1 MINII
6 RGTTNDL
13 SLNIE
18 NEKGEQYTLQDG
30 EKIIFGVKENA
41 ENSDYNIVKT
51 LTSADADVVDGICTI
66 KLTPTDTAELSFG
79 RYYFDIGLQTANGD
93 YYMIVPCDEFYICKA
108 VTQKE
113 ATQ

>member
-1 MINII
+1 MLSII

-18 NEKGEQYTLQDG
+18 DENGKQYSLKDG
-30 EKIIFGVKENA
+30 EKIIFGVKENV

-51 LTSADADVVDGICTI
+51 LTSTDIVDGICTI
-66 KLTPTDTAELSFG
+66 KLTPMDTVELAFG

>member
-6 RGTTNDL
+6 RGTTNDFN
-13 SLNIE
+13 LNIE
-18 NEKGEQYTLQDG
+18 DESGEQYTLKDG

-51 LTSADADVVDGICTI
+51 LTSADIVDGIYTI
-66 KLTPTDTAELSFG
+66 KLTPADTAQLAFG
-79 RYYFDIGLQTANGD
+79 RYYFDVGLQTADGD

-108 VTQKE
+108 ITAKE
-113 ATQ
+113 AT

>member
-30 EKIIFGVKENA
+30 EKIIFGVKENV

-51 LTSADADVVDGICTI
+51 LTSADVVDGICTI
-66 KLTPTDTAELSFG
+66 KLTPTDTAELAFG
-79 RYYFDIGLQTANGD
+79 RYYFDIGLQTATGD

>member
-13 SLNIE
+13 SLSIE
-18 NEKGEQYTLQDG
+18 DENGEQYTLKDG

-41 ENSDYNIVKT
+41 ENSDYNIVKM
-51 LTSADADVVDGICTI
+51 LTSADIVDGICTI
-66 KLTPTDTAELSFG
+66 KLMPTDTAELAFG
-79 RYYFDIGLQTANGD
+79 RYYFDIGLQTADD
-93 YYMIVPCDEFYICKA
+93 YYMIVPCDEFCVCKA
-108 VTQKE
+108 ITAKE

>member
-13 SLNIE
+13 SLSIE
-18 NEKGEQYTLQDG
+18 DENGEQYTLQDG
-30 EKIIFGVKENA
+30 EKIIFGVKSNA
-41 ENSDYNIVKT
+41 ENSDYDIVKT
-51 LTSADADVVDGICTI
+51 LTSADMVDGICTI
-66 KLTPTDTAELSFG
+66 KLTPADTAELAFG
-79 RYYFDIGLQTANGD
+79 RYYFDIGLQTADD

>member
-13 SLNIE
+13 NLSIE
-18 NEKGEQYTLQDG
+18 DENGEQYTLQDG

-51 LTSADADVVDGICTI
+51 LTSADVVDGICTI
-66 KLTPTDTAELSFG
+66 KLTPTDTAELAFG
-79 RYYFDIGLQTANGD
+79 RYYFDIGLQTADGD
-93 YYMIVPCDEFYICKA
+93 YYMVVPCDEFCVCKA
-108 VTQKE
+108 ITAKE

>member
-6 RGTTNDL
+6 RGTTNEFSL
-13 SLNIE
+13 SIE
-18 NEKGEQYTLQDG
+18 DESGEQYTLKDG

-51 LTSADADVVDGICTI
+51 LTSADIVDDICTI
-66 KLTPTDTAELSFG
+66 KLTPADTAQLAFG
-79 RYYFDIGLQTANGD
+79 RYYFDIGLQTADGD

-108 VTQKE
+108 ITAKE
-113 ATQ
+113 AT

>member
-6 RGTTNDL
+6 RSRINDL
-13 SLNIE
+13 SLKKKKK
-18 NEKGEQYTLQDG
+18 KGEQYTLQDG

-41 ENSDYNIVKT
+41 ENSDYNIVKM
-51 LTSADADVVDGICTI
+51 LTSADVVDGICTI